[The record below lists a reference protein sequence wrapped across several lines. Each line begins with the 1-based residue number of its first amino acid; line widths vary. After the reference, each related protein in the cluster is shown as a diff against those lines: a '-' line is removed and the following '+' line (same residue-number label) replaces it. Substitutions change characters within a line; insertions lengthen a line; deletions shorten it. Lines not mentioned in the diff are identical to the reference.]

1 MAATRRAFAAPD
13 ASIGPLVRSRG
24 AVYTPR
30 DIDFRETTMASHSE
44 TRGHMDIRDQKETFH
59 GFLMASVW
67 TGGLIIQAVALL
79 TLAFAIG
86 AGWWAGFGVFVVIGV
101 ALGFAFKMGGVY
113 WATQVALWVLL
124 GLGGMIVPALTGAA
138 G

>member
-1 MAATRRAFAAPD
+1 MAQ
-13 ASIGPLVRSRG
+13 SG
-24 AVYTPR
+24 A
-30 DIDFRETTMASHSE
+30 H
-44 TRGHMDIRDQKETFH
+44 GQMDIQDQKETFH

-67 TGGLIIQAVALL
+67 TCGLIAQSVMLL

-86 AGWWAGFGVFVVIGV
+86 LGWWPGFVAFVLIGVVIGSV
-101 ALGFAFKMGGVY
+101 FRLSGVY

-124 GLGGMIVPALTGAA
+124 GIGGLIVPALTGMM

>member
-1 MAATRRAFAAPD
+1 MAQ
-13 ASIGPLVRSRG
+13 SG
-24 AVYTPR
+24 A
-30 DIDFRETTMASHSE
+30 H
-44 TRGHMDIRDQKETFH
+44 GQMDIQDQKETFH

-67 TGGLIIQAVALL
+67 TCGLIAQSVMLL

-86 AGWWAGFGVFVVIGV
+86 LGWWPGFVAFVLIGVVIGSV
-101 ALGFAFKMGGVY
+101 FKLSGVY

-124 GLGGMIVPALTGAA
+124 GIGGLIVPALTGMM

>member
-1 MAATRRAFAAPD
+1 MAQ
-13 ASIGPLVRSRG
+13 SG
-24 AVYTPR
+24 
-30 DIDFRETTMASHSE
+30 
-44 TRGHMDIRDQKETFH
+44 GHGEMDIQDQKETFH

-67 TGGLIIQAVALL
+67 TSGLIAQSVMLL

-86 AGWWAGFGVFVVIGV
+86 VGWWPGFVAFVLMGVVVGSV
-101 ALGFAFKMGGVY
+101 FKLSGVY

-124 GLGGMIVPALTGAA
+124 GLGGLIVPALTGMM